1 VGSRNTKLR
10 AVINSSRRRLYIR
23 CFHYFPPECGCH
35 EKQIFFR
42 EWATI
47 ITCIICNYIH
57 DIYLEYYQLF
67 SYIIISAR
75 LSSANLYH
83 FLIAAVHCANHS
95 LKQTMYFNNSNH
107 LLTVNIIEL
116 SANFITKIFCLDF
129 LALASILNE
138 YYWNPLISRL
148 FPIGMYSSSVRV
160 SFGAFFFS
168 KFILLLFAT
177 LLLPLGAYCYSV
189 AIPFYP
195 AERENLGKAPLNV
208 FHRGSRSQIGGIRRC
223 SRDTPCCLGT
233 LRYLNCRSIC
243 ARAHEHTYVH
253 GNTRIQPLTHR
264 RLYRNR
270 FQSSVVRQI
279 VIKKDQRASQKSQ
292 PCCNRHYSFPI

>member
-1 VGSRNTKLR
+1 VRSRNTKLR

-95 LKQTMYFNNSNH
+95 LKQNYVFQQQQSFINGKYYRTFCKFYYK
-107 LLTVNIIEL
+107 NIL
-116 SANFITKIFCLDF
+116 PGFSSSCLDF
-129 LALASILNE
+129 K
-138 YYWNPLISRL
+138 R
-148 FPIGMYSSSVRV
+148 
-160 SFGAFFFS
+160 
-168 KFILLLFAT
+168 ILL
-177 LLLPLGAYCYSV
+177 
-189 AIPFYP
+189 
-195 AERENLGKAPLNV
+195 E
-208 FHRGSRSQIGGIRRC
+208 
-223 SRDTPCCLGT
+223 
-233 LRYLNCRSIC
+233 SIDISF
-243 ARAHEHTYVH
+243 VS
-253 GNTRIQPLTHR
+253 
-264 RLYRNR
+264 YRNVLFKRACLFWR
-270 FQSSVVRQI
+270 F
-279 VIKKDQRASQKSQ
+279 
-292 PCCNRHYSFPI
+292 FLL

>member
-1 VGSRNTKLR
+1 MSLL
-10 AVINSSRRRLYIR
+10 A
-23 CFHYFPPECGCH
+23 
-35 EKQIFFR
+35 
-42 EWATI
+42 
-47 ITCIICNYIH
+47 
-57 DIYLEYYQLF
+57 LF
-67 SYIIISAR
+67 SS
-75 LSSANLYH
+75 LNLFYYCSP
-83 FLIAAVHCANHS
+83 HCCY
-95 LKQTMYFNNSNH
+95 LWERI
-107 LLTVNIIEL
+107 VI
-116 SANFITKIFCLDF
+116 
-129 LALASILNE
+129 
-138 YYWNPLISRL
+138 
-148 FPIGMYSSSVRV
+148 RV
-160 SFGAFFFS
+160 S
-168 KFILLLFAT
+168 
-177 LLLPLGAYCYSV
+177 
-189 AIPFYP
+189 IPFYP